1 MKVGAIVLL
10 IAVIGFFIFESVSLV
25 MTIVKRK
32 KEKKGATDKDTEY
45 VIIKIG
51 DYYNVCKIIDE
62 FTPIEIDTTVAPF
75 DKKQIYPIQTIK
87 TEIRYLT
94 YKEISEMPF

>member
-32 KEKKGATDKDTEY
+32 KEKKCATDKQSESE
-45 VIIKIG
+45 VE
-51 DYYNVCKIIDE
+51 NNNE
-62 FTPIEIDTTVAPF
+62 
-75 DKKQIYPIQTIK
+75 
-87 TEIRYLT
+87 
-94 YKEISEMPF
+94 KEV